1 MKDFFEQNRQ
11 KFDVSEPRPGHRE
24 RFLQKLQKKKSPA
37 IKPARHNRYQKWMI
51 AATIALLFGLIFQ
64 TGRLVQQNKTENSP
78 VRQNEEY
85 FSMII
90 KEKLQEVEKEK
101 SPETEKIFNDAMK
114 QIKLLE
120 VDYQQLVKDY
130 RENKNKYILN
140 AMIENFQQR
149 IDILYLLKKQIEE
162 IKENKKYQNE
172 KYKA

>member
-1 MKDFFEQNRQ
+1 MKI
-11 KFDVSEPRPGHRE
+11 
-24 RFLQKLQKKKSPA
+24 FLDQTDKNLKHWELVRDIKNLFCKNCKKKSYLH
-37 IKPARHNRYQKWMI
+37 KPVQYSGYKKWLV
-51 AATIALLFGLIFQ
+51 AAGIALLFGLIFQ
-64 TGRLVQQNKTENSP
+64 TGRMLQQNKTENSP
-78 VRQNEEY
+78 VRQNEQY

-101 SPETEKIFNDAMK
+101 SPETEKIFNEAMK

-120 VDYQQLVKDY
+120 TDYQFLVKDY
-130 RENKNKYILN
+130 KENKNKNILN

-172 KYKA
+172 KYKV